1 MQVRYVFKPW
11 FGEVP
16 PYLERRRR
24 EQATE
29 ATAASARRA
38 AIAAAAAGP
47 PCQRLQGAE
56 LEALLRHLKLKWQ
69 SVSEAYQRLP
79 CLLDTPGKHARKQVR
94 PGAVGQRL

>member
-1 MQVRYVFKPW
+1 MQVRDVFKPW

-29 ATAASARRA
+29 A
-38 AIAAAAAGP
+38 AGP

-56 LEALLRHLKLKWQ
+56 LEALLCHLKLKWQ

-94 PGAVGQRL
+94 PGAVGRRL